1 MQALEGVRVLDLSR
15 LLPGPYC
22 TQILADLGAEVIKVE
37 EPTLGDYMRWFPPL
51 VGGVSAFYLMVNR
64 NKKSIT
70 LNLKNPKGREAFM
83 RLAKTADVIVEG
95 FRPGV
100 AKRLGVD
107 YESVKSVNPRII
119 YCSITGYGQTGPYKD
134 QAGHE
139 INYLAY
145 AGVLSLTGQRGGP
158 PAIPGVQVADLAGAL
173 YAAISILAALRHRDR
188 TGTGQYI
195 DVSILDCVVSLL
207 CLQAGFYFAT
217 GRPPLRG
224 EFMLQGGVPC
234 YNIYRTSDGKYIAVG
249 AVEEQF
255 WKNLC
260 KALGLEEFTD
270 YEYAVGKDREKVYQ
284 ALAKKFESKT
294 RDEWVEE
301 LKNVDCCCTPIYT
314 LDEVFSDKHV
324 LSRGILEE
332 IEDERLGKIKVIGY
346 PARLGSTPAVVRSSP
361 PSLGEY
367 TEEILASL
375 GYTEREIEEM
385 RREGAI

>member
-260 KALGLEEFTD
+260 KALGLDEFTD

>member
-83 RLAKTADVIVEG
+83 RLAKAADVIVEG

-270 YEYAVGKDREKVYQ
+270 YEYAVGKDKEKVYQ

-332 IEDERLGKIKVIGY
+332 IEDEQLGKIKVIGY

-361 PSLGEY
+361 PSLGEH

>member
-107 YESVKSVNPRII
+107 YESVKAVNPRII